1 MEKLDTPIL
10 SLLNFLKNN
19 NEIKYFNLKIKN
31 DVNLLFLQV
40 SPQSPR
46 YLVIP
51 QPSMSVL
58 RIDSAKAGKDDA
70 KYDCVAENGV
80 GDAVVASA
88 TLSIYPGRPTYL
100 SLSVEPLTGFSKLEA
115 SQVVPQVVR
124 QETERLDKETR

>member
-1 MEKLDTPIL
+1 M
-10 SLLNFLKNN
+10 
-19 NEIKYFNLKIKN
+19 
-31 DVNLLFLQV
+31 

-70 KYDCVAENGV
+70 KYECVAENGV

-88 TLSIYPGRPTYL
+88 TLSIYPGEKPTIIIAN
-100 SLSVEPLTGFSKLEA
+100 PRIRTGH
-115 SQVVPQVVR
+115 
-124 QETERLDKETR
+124 

>member
-1 MEKLDTPIL
+1 
-10 SLLNFLKNN
+10 
-19 NEIKYFNLKIKN
+19 LKIQSSS
-31 DVNLLFLQV
+31 VRSPVVVVVAVVLFVFRLALVVVQV

-70 KYDCVAENGV
+70 KYECVAENGV

-88 TLSIYPGRPTYL
+88 TLSIYPG
-100 SLSVEPLTGFSKLEA
+100 K
-115 SQVVPQVVR
+115 
-124 QETERLDKETR
+124 

>member
-1 MEKLDTPIL
+1 M
-10 SLLNFLKNN
+10 
-19 NEIKYFNLKIKN
+19 KIQSSS
-31 DVNLLFLQV
+31 VRSPVVVVVAVVSFVFRLALVVVQV

-70 KYDCVAENGV
+70 KYECVAENGV

-88 TLSIYPGRPTYL
+88 TLSIYPG
-100 SLSVEPLTGFSKLEA
+100 K
-115 SQVVPQVVR
+115 
-124 QETERLDKETR
+124 

>member
-1 MEKLDTPIL
+1 LF
-10 SLLNFLKNN
+10 SLV
-19 NEIKYFNLKIKN
+19 
-31 DVNLLFLQV
+31 DRQV

-70 KYDCVAENGV
+70 KYECVAENGV

-88 TLSIYPGRPTYL
+88 TLSIYPGKKNEEKEKRKLLIPFTFTTFSDPFSVARSIYSCGWRRGRGRRLKTTPTGL
-100 SLSVEPLTGFSKLEA
+100 SKVKTIHA
-115 SQVVPQVVR
+115 AC
-124 QETERLDKETR
+124 

>member
-1 MEKLDTPIL
+1 LF
-10 SLLNFLKNN
+10 SL
-19 NEIKYFNLKIKN
+19 
-31 DVNLLFLQV
+31 VGRQV

-70 KYDCVAENGV
+70 KYECVAENGV

-88 TLSIYPGRPTYL
+88 TLSIYPGKKNEEKQKRKRKLTFLIPFTFATFSDPFSVARSIYSCKWRWRGRGRRLKTTPTGL
-100 SLSVEPLTGFSKLEA
+100 SKVKTIHA
-115 SQVVPQVVR
+115 AC
-124 QETERLDKETR
+124 